1 MRSQVPKVLHRVCGR
16 AVISLVVDAAKLGG
30 FDTTVAVVAP
40 DSHAVRDSLGDGIA
54 YAVQREPKGTGDA
67 LLQARRHVET
77 VNNVAVMYGDVPL
90 VRPETLDSMMQQHVQ
105 SGAFVTLLTAH
116 SSNPDG
122 LGRVVRN
129 PSGAIT
135 AVVEE
140 RDANDDIRSITEVNG
155 GVYCFRSS
163 WLWPNLEALAPA
175 PSGEIYLTDLVERAV
190 QQGLTV
196 ESVRAQSPLEI
207 TGVNTRVQLAQVEA
221 ALRQS
226 LRERW
231 MLAGVTMPDPS
242 SVFIDVDAAL
252 GEDTVVLPNTH
263 ITGASRIGRQCEI
276 GPNSIVDDSE
286 IGDGCRIVAS
296 VVRDSTLEDGV
307 DVGPFSHIRSASHL
321 ERGVHIGTSAEV
333 KQSRL
338 GPDTRSGHFSYIG
351 DAEVGA
357 NVNIG
362 AGTVT
367 CNYDGTEKHRTR
379 IDDDAFI
386 GSDTMLIAPVTIGAR
401 SSTGAGS
408 VVNKDVPPDSQAV
421 GVPATVRPKWNSSPG
436 RG

>member
-16 AVISLVVDAAKLGG
+16 ELVSLVVDAAKSGG

-67 LLQARRHVET
+67 LLQARGHVET

-90 VRPETLDSMMQQHVQ
+90 VRPETLDSMMRQHVQ

-116 SSNPDG
+116 PSNPDG

-163 WLWPNLEALAPA
+163 WLWPNLEALAPS
-175 PSGEIYLTDLVERAV
+175 PSGESYLTDLVERAE

-196 ESVRAQSPLEI
+196 ESVRAHSPLEI

-296 VVRDSTLEDGV
+296 VVRGSTLEDGV

-321 ERGVHIGTSAEV
+321 GRGVHIGTSAEV

-367 CNYDGTEKHRTR
+367 CNYDGTKKHRTR

-421 GVPATVRPKWNSSPG
+421 GVPARVRPKRNSSPV